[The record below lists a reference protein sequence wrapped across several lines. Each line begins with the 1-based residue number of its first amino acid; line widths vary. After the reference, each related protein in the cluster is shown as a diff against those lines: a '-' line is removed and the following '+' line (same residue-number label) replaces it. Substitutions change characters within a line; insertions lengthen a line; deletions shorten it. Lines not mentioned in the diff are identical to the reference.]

1 MNPRRQRSRTA
12 LDRQIKPY
20 EAVAGRPTPV
30 LGWIRAIRDA
40 LGMTGADLA
49 SRLGVA
55 QPTIAQLE
63 KSEAAGTIRLDTLRR
78 AAAAMDCTLVYAL
91 VPNGS
96 LDQIVRRRARIVA
109 ERELAATDQSMRLE
123 AQTPPPDLRE
133 DLIRERAEELVD
145 SRGLWSDAIS

>member
-1 MNPRRQRSRTA
+1 MNHQRQRSRTA
-12 LDRQIKPY
+12 LDRETKPL
-20 EAVAGRPTPV
+20 EAAVGKPTPV
-30 LGWIRAIRDA
+30 LGWVRAIRDA

-63 KSEAAGTIRLDTLRR
+63 KSEAAGTIQLDTLRR
-78 AAAAMDCTLVYAL
+78 AAAAMDCALVYAL

-96 LDQIVRRRARIVA
+96 LDEIVRRRARTVA

-123 AQTPPPDLRE
+123 AQTPPPELRE

-145 SRGLWSDAIS
+145 SRRLWSEGIS